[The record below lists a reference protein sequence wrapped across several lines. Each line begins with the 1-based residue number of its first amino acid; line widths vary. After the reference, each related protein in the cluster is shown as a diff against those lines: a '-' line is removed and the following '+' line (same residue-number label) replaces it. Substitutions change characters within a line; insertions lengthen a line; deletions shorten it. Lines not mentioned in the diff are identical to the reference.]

1 MKKGLTT
8 KISGDNIQL
17 RCETSQQITQVGGER
32 MKKIKSHKRK
42 NLIVISVT
50 TGEKDLAEK
59 EIKKTIRKWNRL
71 FGKFEYEIVIN

>member
-1 MKKGLTT
+1 
-8 KISGDNIQL
+8 
-17 RCETSQQITQVGGER
+17 

>member
-1 MKKGLTT
+1 
-8 KISGDNIQL
+8 
-17 RCETSQQITQVGGER
+17 

-59 EIKKTIRKWNRL
+59 RNKKDDPEMESPFWKI
-71 FGKFEYEIVIN
+71 